1 MSEENLKQI
10 HAIITAKK
18 TSMSIEE
25 ARDLT
30 KRAIKFKEEKGRLPS
45 INSPD
50 PWERRMSEGIA
61 FLQRKESE
69 KNNV

>member
-1 MSEENLKQI
+1 
-10 HAIITAKK
+10 
-18 TSMSIEE
+18 MSIEE

>member
-1 MSEENLKQI
+1 MQLLLQ
-10 HAIITAKK
+10 KK
-18 TSMSIEE
+18 TFMSIEE